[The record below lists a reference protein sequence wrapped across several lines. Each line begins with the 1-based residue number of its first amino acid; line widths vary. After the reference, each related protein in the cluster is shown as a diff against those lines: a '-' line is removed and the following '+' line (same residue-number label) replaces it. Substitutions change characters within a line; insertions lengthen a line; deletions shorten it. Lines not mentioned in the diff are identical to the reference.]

1 MPPKVVPPAKA
12 GTKPGTASKFI
23 ILNNIKR
30 RTSR

>member
-1 MPPKVVPPAKA
+1 MPPKVTPAKA

-23 ILNNIKR
+23 ILNNMKI